1 MVARAEVSFSLA
13 CDLFAKLI
21 LFSLSCC
28 GYNSAKDDRRL
39 NQIFAG
45 IKYSSKVRAGEVKTK
60 LLDPKLTETMV
71 KLFNFRTLIQGC
83 NFN

>member
-1 MVARAEVSFSLA
+1 MFFLA
-13 CDLFAKLI
+13 G
-21 LFSLSCC
+21 C
-28 GYNSAKDDRRL
+28 GYNGAKDDHRL

-45 IKYSSKVRAGEVKTK
+45 RKYSSKVRAGEVKTK

-71 KLFNFRTLIQGC
+71 KLFDFRTLIQCC

>member
-13 CDLFAKLI
+13 CDLFDGLMCF
-21 LFSLSCC
+21 LLSGC
-28 GYNSAKDDRRL
+28 GCNSAKDDRRL
-39 NQIFAG
+39 NKIFAG
-45 IKYSSKVRAGEVKTK
+45 RKYSSKVRAGVVKTK

-71 KLFNFRTLIQGC
+71 KLFDFRTLIQCC